1 MKRVSRSNPCPI
13 CGKPD
18 WCTLSDDGEVVYC
31 MRIQSN
37 MQCKNDAWMHF
48 LKDRDPRRQ
57 PQRRAPM
64 PLPVKQVA
72 FDAARYHASIRKAW
86 DGVWLDGTAV
96 ELGVNMD
103 ALERLQPGRDSFHK
117 AVGFPMRDADGKVVG
132 IRLRNSN
139 GDKWAVSGSHDGLF
153 FDPSLTLDEDRELV
167 ICEGPT
173 DTAAAYTLGLPAV
186 GRSSCGTGVELLK
199 ALCCRLK
206 VRLVTIVSDADSP
219 KYKPDGSLWR
229 PGIEGAMA
237 LGSKLGRLHRVIV
250 PPKKDLR
257 EWVGSGCTLKD
268 WNNWVSTAQRRM
280 PE

>member
-1 MKRVSRSNPCPI
+1 MKRVTRSTPCPI

-18 WCTLSDDGEVVYC
+18 WCSVSDNGEVALC
-31 MRIQSN
+31 MRMQSG
-37 MQCKNDAWMHF
+37 MPCKNGAWIHF
-48 LKDRDPRRQ
+48 LKDQDRSRP

-64 PLPVKQVA
+64 PVPSKQVA
-72 FDAARYHASIRKAW
+72 FNAARYHASIRKAW
-86 DGVWLDGTAV
+86 DSVWLDGTAV

-103 ALERLQPGRDSFHK
+103 ALERLQPGWDSFNK
-117 AVGFPMRDADGKVVG
+117 AVGYPMRDADGKVSG

-153 FDPSLTLDEDRELV
+153 FDPSLTLGEDRELV
-167 ICEGPT
+167 VCEGPT

-186 GRSSCGTGVELLK
+186 GRSSCMTGLELLK
-199 ALCCRLK
+199 ALCFRLK
-206 VRLVTIVSDADSP
+206 VRLVTIVSDSDSP
-219 KYKPDGSLWR
+219 KRKPDGSLWR

-237 LGSKLGRLHRVIV
+237 LGSKLGRWHRVVV

-268 WNNWVSTAQRRM
+268 WNNWVSTAQRRL
-280 PE
+280 PA

>member
-1 MKRVSRSNPCPI
+1 MKRVSRTTPCPI

-18 WCTLSDDGEVVYC
+18 WCSVTDNGEVALC
-31 MRIQSN
+31 MRIQSG
-37 MQCKNDAWMHF
+37 MPCKNGAWLHF
-48 LKDRDPRRQ
+48 LKDQDRSRP

-64 PLPVKQVA
+64 PLPPKQVA
-72 FDAARYHASIRKAW
+72 FDAERYHASIRKAW
-86 DGVWLDGTAV
+86 DSVWLDGTSVA
-96 ELGVNMD
+96 LGVDMD
-103 ALERLQPGRDSFHK
+103 ALERLQPGRDSFNK
-117 AVGFPMRDADGKVVG
+117 AVGYPMRDAYGKVIG

-153 FDPSLTLDEDRELV
+153 FDPSLTLGEDYELV

-186 GRSSCGTGVELLK
+186 GRSSCMTGLELLK
-199 ALCCRLK
+199 SLCCRLK
-206 VRLVTIVSDADSP
+206 ARLVTIVADADKP
-219 KYKPDGSLWR
+219 KLKPDGSLWR

-237 LGSKLGRLHRVIV
+237 LGSKLGRVHRVIV

-257 EWVGSGCTLKD
+257 EWVGSGCTLTE

>member
-18 WCTLSDDGEVVYC
+18 WCTVSDDGEVVYC

-48 LKDRDPRRQ
+48 LKDRDPRLP

-64 PLPVKQVA
+64 PLPSKQGA

-86 DGVWLDGTAV
+86 DSVWLDGTAV

-103 ALERLQPGRDSFHK
+103 ALERLQPGWDSFNK
-117 AVGFPMRDADGKVVG
+117 AVGYPMRDADGKVAG
-132 IRLRNSN
+132 IRLRNST

-153 FDPSLTLDEDRELV
+153 FDPTLTLGEDRELV

-186 GRSSCGTGVELLK
+186 GRSNCMTGLELLK

-206 VRLVTIVSDADSP
+206 ARLVTIVADADKP
-219 KYKPDGSLWR
+219 KRKPDGSLWR

-237 LGSKLGRLHRVIV
+237 LGSKLGRIHRVIV

-257 EWVGSGCTLKD
+257 EWVGSGCTLKE

>member
-1 MKRVSRSNPCPI
+1 MKRVSRSTPCPI

-18 WCTLSDDGEVVYC
+18 WCSISDNGEVALC
-31 MRIQSN
+31 MRIQSS
-37 MQCKNDAWMHF
+37 MPCKNSAWLHF
-48 LKDRDPRRQ
+48 LKDQDRSRP

-103 ALERLQPGRDSFHK
+103 ALERLQPGWDSFNK
-117 AVGFPMRDADGKVVG
+117 AVGYPMRDAEGKVVG
-132 IRLRNSN
+132 IRLRNST

-153 FDPSLTLDEDRELV
+153 FDPSLTLGEDRELV

-186 GRSSCGTGVELLK
+186 GRSNCMTGLELLK

-206 VRLVTIVSDADSP
+206 ARLVTIVADADKP
-219 KYKPDGSLWR
+219 KRKPDGSLWR

-237 LGSKLGRLHRVIV
+237 LGS
-250 PPKKDLR
+250 
-257 EWVGSGCTLKD
+257 
-268 WNNWVSTAQRRM
+268 
-280 PE
+280 